1 MVAKACEKACIA
13 IITLV
18 DTCTRWDHN
27 VGTTD
32 LTHIYINCTT
42 KMVTTIWEINK
53 LWASFNVQL
62 QFFLNVILKGV
73 RNQCGPSLHFEIYNE
88 NNFSLDYDCF
98 LKTNF
103 ISM

>member
-18 DTCTRWDHN
+18 DTCTRRDHN

-42 KMVTTIWEINK
+42 NFHWKEWLRQFEKLINYEQVSMYSYK
-53 LWASFNVQL
+53 
-62 QFFLNVILKGV
+62 FFL
-73 RNQCGPSLHFEIYNE
+73 
-88 NNFSLDYDCF
+88 
-98 LKTNF
+98 T
-103 ISM
+103 

>member
-42 KMVTTIWEINK
+42 NFHWKPTTIWEINK
-53 LWASFNVQL
+53 LWASYN
-62 QFFLNVILKGV
+62 FF
-73 RNQCGPSLHFEIYNE
+73 
-88 NNFSLDYDCF
+88 
-98 LKTNF
+98 
-103 ISM
+103 

>member
-1 MVAKACEKACIA
+1 MVAKACEKACLA

-42 KMVTTIWEINK
+42 

-62 QFFLNVILKGV
+62 QIFLNVILKGN
-73 RNQCGPSLHFEIYNE
+73 RCGPSLHFEIYNE

>member
-42 KMVTTIWEINK
+42 NFHWKEWLRQLEKLINYEQV
-53 LWASFNVQL
+53 SMYSYN
-62 QFFLNVILKGV
+62 FFK
-73 RNQCGPSLHFEIYNE
+73 RNPERGT
-88 NNFSLDYDCF
+88 
-98 LKTNF
+98 K
-103 ISM
+103 SMRSEFAFWNL

>member
-42 KMVTTIWEINK
+42 NFHWKEW
-53 LWASFNVQL
+53 LRQ
-62 QFFLNVILKGV
+62 
-73 RNQCGPSLHFEIYNE
+73 FEIINIIL
-88 NNFSLDYDCF
+88 LDYDCF